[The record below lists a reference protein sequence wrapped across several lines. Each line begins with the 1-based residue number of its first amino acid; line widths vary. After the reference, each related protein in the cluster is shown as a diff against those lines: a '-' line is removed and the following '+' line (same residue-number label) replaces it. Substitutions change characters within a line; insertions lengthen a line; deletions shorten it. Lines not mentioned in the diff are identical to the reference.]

1 MAEAGG
7 ISFVAECYWPGAHQ
21 DDLRELDERVEACV
35 AELALEGERVRYLG
49 SMLMV
54 DDEVVLCLFEG
65 SLVTVQR
72 AAERAGIPFGRILRS
87 AGAPWSDGAERT
99 SEVRSYGFGATTTGP
114 E

>member
-21 DDLRELDERVEACV
+21 DDLRELDKRVEACV
-35 AELALEGERVRYLG
+35 AELAREGERVRYLG
-49 SMLMV
+49 SILMV
-54 DDEVVLCLFEG
+54 EDEVVLCLFEG

-72 AAERAGIPFGRILRS
+72 AAERARIPFGRILRS
-87 AGAPWSDGAERT
+87 AGAPWSDGAEPS
-99 SEVRSYGFGATTTGP
+99 SEVRSYGFGATATGP